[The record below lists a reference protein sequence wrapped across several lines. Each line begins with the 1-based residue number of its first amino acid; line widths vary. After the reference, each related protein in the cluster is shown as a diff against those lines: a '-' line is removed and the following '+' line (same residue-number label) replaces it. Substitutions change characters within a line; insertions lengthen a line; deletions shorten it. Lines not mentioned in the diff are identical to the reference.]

1 MRLLPPRIFA
11 NAPHP
16 LPISTYDGSGQCV
29 HPDVLAL
36 AQPFAGY
43 RYWLAMTPYPGG
55 NDAVENPSIR
65 VSHDGRSWHPL
76 DGAPDPVVSAPDDPD
91 YHHADPDLVV
101 DGDTLFLYYL
111 TRSRTRPHAIVSV
124 INSTDGRDWS
134 APRVI
139 LDQRWGVSPSVVRH
153 ASSWSM
159 YYVHADLQRGP
170 SSYRLR
176 RRSGTTCVEFPTET
190 ECELS
195 IEGHHLWHIDLIT
208 SDAGLEGVVA
218 AFPHGADQSRC
229 RLFHVRSADGCCFQ
243 VTAPTPLLRPSVMGW
258 DNRMIYRS
266 TLWKEATGE
275 YVLLYSAASWAL
287 RCGLGLLCGPL
298 SDLRPVGD
306 APADTGKLAV
316 SIGELKGL
324 AKYLVVRWVPRP
336 ILEFIRPGL
345 LGAAGRAS

>member
-11 NAPHP
+11 NAPRP

-36 AQPFAGY
+36 TQPFAGY

-55 NDAVENPSIR
+55 NDALENPSIR

-76 DGAPDPVVSAPDDPD
+76 AGAPDPIVPPPADPD

-111 TRSRTRPHAIVSV
+111 TRSRTRPHAIISV
-124 INSTDGRDWS
+124 ISSGDGRVWS
-134 APRVI
+134 APRAL
-139 LDQRWGVSPSVVRH
+139 LDQRWGVSPAVVRH

-159 YYVHADLQRGP
+159 YYVHADLHRGP

-176 RRSGTTCVEFPTET
+176 RRSGSSCVEFSAET

-195 IEGHHLWHIDLIT
+195 IDGHHLWHIDLIT
-208 SDAGLEGVVA
+208 SELGLEGVVA

-229 RLFHVRSADGCCFQ
+229 RLFHVRSADGYRFE
-243 VTAPTPLLRPSVMGW
+243 VTAPTPLLRPSLIGW

-266 TLWKEATGE
+266 TLWREETGE
-275 YVLLYSAASWAL
+275 YVLLYSAASWGL
-287 RCGLGLLCGPL
+287 RCGLGVLRGPL
-298 SDLRPVGD
+298 SGLRPE
-306 APADTGKLAV
+306 ATRATDTGKLAV
-316 SIGELKGL
+316 SLDEARGL
-324 AKYLVVRWVPRP
+324 AKYLVVRWLPRS
-336 ILEFIRPGL
+336 ILERIRPGL
-345 LGAAGRAS
+345 LGAAGGAS